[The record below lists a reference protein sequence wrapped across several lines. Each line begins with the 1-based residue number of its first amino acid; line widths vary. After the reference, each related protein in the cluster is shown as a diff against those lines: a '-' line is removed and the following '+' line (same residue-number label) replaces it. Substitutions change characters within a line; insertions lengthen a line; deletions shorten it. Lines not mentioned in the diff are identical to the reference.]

1 MLLIKED
8 VCSNENKKPTS
19 IQKGTRFDEE
29 SEITRSMLSSKAQQ
43 HLNQSEVEYHQ
54 SSNHY
59 FTDGKKERDICL
71 NDDSESG
78 QMTEVERRLNVQTSS
93 PEENY
98 ADDSHSQQTDR
109 SGDRRFACE
118 HCDKL
123 FTDPSNLQRHIR
135 SQHVGARSHACS
147 ECGKTFATSSGLK
160 QHQHIHSSIKPFQ
173 CEVCLKAYTQ
183 FSNLCRH
190 KRMHAGC
197 RQQIKC
203 SDCGQAFSTIT
214 SLSKHKRFCEGAL
227 RNGLHVSLQ
236 GLSTKAQTMTPP
248 QNIPYSPA
256 MYMGMY
262 GTRSDY
268 SLFPS
273 MVPSIPN
280 FPFGNSLEALRCLPA
295 EKVHPSVDISKI
307 KRESDVKFSSTEMQ
321 LRLNKLSD
329 GNRSDGESDGGSHCD
344 GLNNSEEETEC
355 HSFRMKHILQK
366 EDKFGTA
373 RLIKPT
379 AINPKMSAPYAL
391 CQLRSDAPTYECPY
405 DFSLKREPSE
415 LRSHIHGTKSDKTVS
430 SKGEQPLDLSTT
442 KEELMS
448 EDSRKTH
455 VFGEEDVRLKNSVS
469 SCIDATMPLFSKQQS
484 LIEQDLRLYEER
496 RKFQRY
502 LLETNQFPPYP
513 RLPFPTPTF
522 PYPLNPFTLSFPTR
536 EGSLPPFTSFMS
548 DYHGVPHIAKMKDR
562 YTCKFCGK
570 IFPRSANL
578 TRHLRTHT
586 GEQPYKC
593 KYCERSFSIS
603 SNLQRH
609 VRNIHNKEKPF
620 KCPLCDRCFGQ
631 QTNLDRHI
639 KKHETDGPNVK
650 DSPPYDEEDDS
661 VMTESTPKYF
671 NSNESSDEDMMEDG
685 DHQSH
690 SEEDEYITSE
700 HHGDD
705 EDDIIISRHQRNSK
719 ELLADQDNNLL
730 DSESAISSQSDNEV
744 ECGNSTD
751 LRERGNEEEEDGKV
765 TSRCNGAFL
774 QRQTSL
780 ESCSGSNVR
789 MLADTTYYHAS
800 SQVLCS

>member
-8 VCSNENKKPTS
+8 LGSDENVKPTS
-19 IQKGTRFDEE
+19 IQNGTMLDEE
-29 SEITRSMLSSKAQQ
+29 TERTRSILSSKEKQD
-43 HLNQSEVEYHQ
+43 LNHSEVQYRH
-54 SSNHY
+54 SSDHY
-59 FTDGKKERDICL
+59 FTDGNKTEDICL
-71 NDDSESG
+71 DDGSESG
-78 QMTEVERRLNVQTSS
+78 QMTDVERRLNVQTSS
-93 PEENY
+93 PEGNY
-98 ADDSHSQQTDR
+98 ADDSHSQQIGR

-236 GLSTKAQTMTPP
+236 GLSTKDQTMTPS
-248 QNIPYSPA
+248 QTASYSPA

-262 GTRSDY
+262 GTRPDY
-268 SLFPS
+268 ALFPS
-273 MVPSIPN
+273 MVPNIPN
-280 FPFGNSLEALRCLPA
+280 FPFGNSLEALRCLPV
-295 EKVHPSVDISKI
+295 EKVQPSVDISKI
-307 KRESDVKFSSTEMQ
+307 KRESDITFARSEME

-344 GLNNSEEETEC
+344 GINNSEEETEC
-355 HSFRMKHILQK
+355 HSFRIKHILQK
-366 EDKFGTA
+366 EDKFVTN

-379 AINPKMSAPYAL
+379 AINPKISAPYSISHM
-391 CQLRSDAPTYECPY
+391 RSDAPTYECPY
-405 DFSLKREPSE
+405 DFSLKRDSSE
-415 LRSHIHGTKSDKTVS
+415 LRSHKHGTKSDKTVL
-430 SKGEQPLDLSTT
+430 SKGEQPLDLSKT

-455 VFGEEDVRLKNSVS
+455 VFGEEDVRLKNPMT
-469 SCIDATMPLFSKQQS
+469 SCSDATMPLFSKQQS
-484 LIEQDLRLYEER
+484 LIEQELRLYEER

-502 LLETNQFPPYP
+502 LFETSQFPPYP
-513 RLPFPTPTF
+513 RLPFSIPTF

-548 DYHGVPHIAKMKDR
+548 NYHGTPHIAKMKDR

-661 VMTESTPKYF
+661 VMTESTPKYL
-671 NSNESSDEDMMEDG
+671 NSTESSDEDMMEDD
-685 DHQSH
+685 DHTPH

-700 HHGDD
+700 HHGYD
-705 EDDIIISRHQRNSK
+705 EEENIIIRHQRNSK
-719 ELLADQDNNLL
+719 ELAADPDNNLF
-730 DSESAISSQSDNEV
+730 DSDNAVLSQSDDEV
-744 ECGNSTD
+744 EFGGGTVQGS
-751 LRERGNEEEEDGKV
+751 GSEEDENGKV
-765 TSRCNGAFL
+765 TSRRDGAFL

-780 ESCSGSNVR
+780 ESCSGSSVR
-789 MLADTTYYHAS
+789 MLADTTYFHAS
-800 SQVLCS
+800 SHVLCS